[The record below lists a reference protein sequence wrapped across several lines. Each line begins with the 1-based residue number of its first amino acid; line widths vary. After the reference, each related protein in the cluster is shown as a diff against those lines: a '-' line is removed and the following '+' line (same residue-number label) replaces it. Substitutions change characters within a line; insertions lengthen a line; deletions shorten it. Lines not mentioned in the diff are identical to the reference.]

1 MLVRESLED
10 ILKPKSK
17 EEVNQ
22 NFKELEQRVRNIPIK
37 EDAIFEVARLLGG
50 EEFDWSYSDVSR
62 EIIDYISDNEF
73 YDALIYVLK
82 NNIGFELE

>member
-17 EEVNQ
+17 EEVDK
-22 NFKELEQRVRNIPIK
+22 NFKELEEKVRNIPIR

-50 EEFDWSYSDVSR
+50 EEHWSYSDVSR
-62 EIIDYISDNEF
+62 EIVDFISENEF
-73 YDALIYVLK
+73 YDALVYVLK

>member
-10 ILKPKSK
+10 TLKPKSK
-17 EEVNQ
+17 KEVEQ
-22 NFKELEQRVRNIPIK
+22 NFKELEEKVRNIKIR

-62 EIIDYISDNEF
+62 EIIDFISDKEF

-82 NNIGFELE
+82 DNIGFELE